1 MSELIAKPVIKNK
14 FWVVE
19 DSGQKIATIQAKDD
33 GGYAYVHDEQRE
45 YFPSV
50 KNLKLKYNIPE
61 DYFVFGRVGRKD
73 NFHPIALNSLKKI
86 KDNGFDVAVI
96 SPIVLSTEI
105 ISLSD
110 YVFFTKENPVL
121 DWPVH
126 AMYGWKEF
134 VVGENIVRIWETY
147 PDYGWAGLTHVKRLG
162 EIFLNYPY
170 ETYAYIIYDSLL
182 GDEHLNLIRD
192 GHEGIVFPSKRG
204 GEIWKVG
211 LHLMIFDKE
220 MLKRILKRINI
231 QDYLS
236 YRDYDAFAFL
246 HNHIV
251 NPLQLEVS
259 KTPIEDKIFYYEN
272 VDILNHSEFN
282 GVKYFISSPDEYDE
296 EIKIFFF
303 DINETIEIEFFVNSD
318 SNIYNVSHG
327 DIISTGLFK
336 DKIHFLGLKYLGKEI
351 DLTKKFK
358 EIKNSAIEIKSQH
371 GKNIEEI

>member
-1 MSELIAKPVIKNK
+1 MQITQQMSKQIVLISSYC
-14 FWVVE
+14 
-19 DSGQKIATIQAKDD
+19 DSQDKINVL
-33 GGYAYVHDEQRE
+33 Y
-45 YFPSV
+45 S
-50 KNLKLKYNIPE
+50 NI
-61 DYFVFGRVGRKD
+61 
-73 NFHPIALNSLKKI
+73 KKI

-96 SPIVLSTEI
+96 SPVVLSTEI

-162 EIFLNYPY
+162 EIFLNYQY

-182 GDEHLNLIRD
+182 GEDHFSIIRD

-220 MLKRILKRINI
+220 MLKRVLRRINI

-236 YRDYDAFAFL
+236 YKGFDAFAFL

-251 NPLQLEVS
+251 KPLQLEIAKS
-259 KTPIEDKIFYYEN
+259 PIEDEIFYYESK
-272 VDILNHSEFN
+272 DILNHSKHN
-282 GVKYFISSPDEYDE
+282 GIQYFISSPDEYTE
-296 EIKIFFF
+296 EIKIFFYNF
-303 DINETIEIEFFVNSD
+303 NETIEIELIVNTD
-318 SNIYNVSHG
+318 SNVYNVSHG
-327 DIISTGLFK
+327 DIISTGLLK
-336 DKIHFLGLKYLGKEI
+336 GQIYFLGLKYSQVEI
-351 DLTKKFK
+351 DLTKKL
-358 EIKNSAIEIKSQH
+358 EQIKNSAIEIKPQH